1 MERQADAAEM
11 RFRAVAQSSNDAI
24 IIGDRAGNVLFWNSG
39 AETIFGYQ
47 NEEIV
52 GKSLSIL
59 MPERY
64 RTSHQQGMTRLSDT
78 GENHIVGK
86 TVELHGLKKTGEEFP
101 LELTLSAWKEKNQ
114 QFFSG
119 IIRDISQRKIIEAE
133 LRESEEKYRSIFN
146 EAVEGIYQTTPAG
159 IFLSANPALSQLLDY
174 DSPHALLKA
183 IHDIGN
189 QIYVDPAR
197 REEFCQ
203 LVEGDGVV
211 VNFESQVYRR
221 DGTTVWIS
229 ENARV
234 IRNEEGT
241 PQWYEGF
248 VVDISAQKDAAQL
261 LEAKNRLQTENM
273 YLQEEISEVR
283 AFGDLVGASPAL
295 ANVIRQI
302 DLVAP
307 TEATVLILGES
318 GTGKELLAREI
329 HKRSQRRDA
338 PLIRVNCASIPRE
351 LYESEFFG
359 HVRGAFTGAVKDRI
373 GRFEAADGGTLFLD
387 EVGEIPLD
395 LQSKFLRVLQE
406 QQYERVGEERT
417 RHVDVRIIAATNRD
431 LKRDVEEGRFRQD
444 LFYRLN
450 VFPIE
455 IVPLRDRKEDIP
467 LLADHFLSVE
477 AKKIHRPRPRLTERH
492 VSILQGYA
500 WPGNVRELQ
509 NIIERALIT
518 AQSGELS
525 FDLPGT
531 AKGLLSSRRVADPE
545 SLEGSEIMSEA
556 QVQELIRRNTL
567 AALKQT
573 RWKIYGPGG
582 AGALLG
588 MKPSTLFARM
598 KKMGMDKE
606 HVVSE

>member
-1 MERQADAAEM
+1 MGRQADAQEM
-11 RFRAVAQSSNDAI
+11 RFLAVAESSKDAI
-24 IIGDRAGNVLFWNSG
+24 IIGDQAGNVLFWNNG
-39 AETIFGYQ
+39 AQTLFGYQ
-47 NEEIV
+47 TEEIV
-52 GKSLSIL
+52 GKPLTGL

-64 RTSHQQGMTRLSDT
+64 RTSHQQGMARLRDT
-78 GENHIVGK
+78 GEAHIIGK

-101 LELTLSAWKEKNQ
+101 LELTLSAWTENNQ
-114 QFFSG
+114 QFFGG
-119 IIRDISQRKIIEAE
+119 IIRDISKRKKIEAE

-146 EAVEGIYQTTPAG
+146 EAVEGIYQTLPKG
-159 IFLSANPALSQLLDY
+159 IFLNANPALSQLLGY

-197 REEFCQ
+197 RKEFCQ
-203 LVEGDGVV
+203 S
-211 VNFESQVYRR
+211 FEEDEIVIDFRSSVYRR
-221 DGTTVWIS
+221 DGTVVWIS

-234 IRNEEGT
+234 IRNEEGI

-248 VVDISAQKDAAQL
+248 VVDINAQKDAEQL
-261 LEAKNRLQTENM
+261 LKAKTRLQMQNM
-273 YLQEEISEVR
+273 YLQEEISEAR
-283 AFGDLVGASPAL
+283 AFGEFVGTSPAL

-318 GTGKELLAREI
+318 GTGKELVAREI
-329 HKRSQRRDA
+329 HKRSQRRDG
-338 PLIRVNCASIPRE
+338 PLIRVNCGSIPRD

-359 HVRGAFTGAVKDRI
+359 HARGAFTGAVKDRI
-373 GRFEAADGGTLFLD
+373 GRFEAADGGSLFLD

-395 LQSKFLRVLQE
+395 LQSKLLRVLQE

-431 LKRDVEEGRFRQD
+431 LKRDAEEGRFRQD
-444 LFYRLN
+444 LFYRLH

-467 LLADHFLSVE
+467 LLADHFLSLE
-477 AKKIHRPRPRLTERH
+477 AKKLHCPRPRLTERH
-492 VSILQGYA
+492 VSILHGYA

-509 NIIERALIT
+509 NIIEHALIT
-518 AQSGELS
+518 AKSGELY
-525 FDLPGT
+525 FNLPDT
-531 AKGLLSSRRVADPE
+531 AKGLLFSGKVADLE
-545 SLEGSEIMSEA
+545 SLEGSKIMSEE

-573 RWKIYGPGG
+573 QWKIYGPGG
-582 AGALLG
+582 AGELLG

-598 KKMGMDKE
+598 KKMRLEKQR
-606 HVVSE
+606 VVSE

>member
-1 MERQADAAEM
+1 MGRQADAAEM
-11 RFRAVAQSSNDAI
+11 RFWAVAQASNDAI
-24 IIGDRAGNVLFWNSG
+24 IIGDQAGNVLFWNSG
-39 AETIFGYQ
+39 AQTIFGYQ
-47 NEEIV
+47 SEEVV

-64 RTSHQQGMTRLSDT
+64 RTSHQRGMTRLGDT
-78 GENHIVGK
+78 GENHIIGK

-101 LELTLSAWKEKNQ
+101 LELTLSAWKEENQ

-119 IIRDISQRKIIEAE
+119 IIRDISKRKIVEAE
-133 LRESEEKYRSIFN
+133 LRESEERYRSIFN
-146 EAVEGIYQTTPAG
+146 GAVEGIYQTTPKG
-159 IFLSANPALSQLLDY
+159 IFLNANPALSQLLGY

-189 QIYVDPAR
+189 QIYADPAR
-197 REEFCQ
+197 REEFCR

-211 VNFESQVYRR
+211 VNFEAQVYRR

-248 VVDISAQKDAAQL
+248 VVDISAQKDAEQL

-518 AQSGELS
+518 AKSGELY

-531 AKGLLSSRRVADPE
+531 AKRLLSSRRVADPE
-545 SLEGSEIMSEA
+545 SLEGSEIMSEE

-582 AGALLG
+582 AGELLG

-598 KKMGMDKE
+598 KKMRMDKQ

>member
-1 MERQADAAEM
+1 MERQAYAAEM

-47 NEEIV
+47 NEEIL

-64 RTSHQQGMTRLSDT
+64 RTSHQRGMTRLSDT

-467 LLADHFLSVE
+467 LLADHFLGVE
-477 AKKIHRPRPRLTERH
+477 AKKLHRPRPRLTERH

-545 SLEGSEIMSEA
+545 SLEGSEIMSEE

>member
-1 MERQADAAEM
+1 MERHTDAAEM

-24 IIGDRAGNVLFWNSG
+24 IIGDQAGNVLFWNSG
-39 AETIFGYQ
+39 AQTIFGYHS
-47 NEEIV
+47 EEV
-52 GKSLSIL
+52 AGKSLTML

-64 RTSHQQGMTRLSDT
+64 RASHQQGMARFSDT
-78 GENHIVGK
+78 GETHIIGK

-101 LELTLSAWKEKNQ
+101 LELTLSAWKEDNQ

-119 IIRDISQRKIIEAE
+119 IIRDISQRKIVEAE

-146 EAVEGIYQTTPAG
+146 QAVEGIYQTTPEG
-159 IFLSANPALSQLLDY
+159 IFLNVNPALSQLLGY
-174 DSPHALLKA
+174 ESTQELMET
-183 IHDIGN
+183 IQDIGD
-189 QIYVDPAR
+189 QLYVEPER

-203 LVEGDGVV
+203 FVELNDVLID
-211 VNFESQVYRR
+211 FESQVYRR
-221 DGTTVWIS
+221 DGTAIWIS

-248 VVDISAQKDAAQL
+248 VVDISARKDAEQL
-261 LEAKNRLQTENM
+261 LAVKNRLQTENM
-273 YLQEEISEVR
+273 YLQEEVIEAR
-283 AFGDLVGASPAL
+283 AFGDLIGKSPAL

-318 GTGKELLAREI
+318 GTGKELVAREI
-329 HKRSQRRDA
+329 HKRSQRRDG

-359 HVRGAFTGAVKDRI
+359 HVKGAFTGAVKDRI

-518 AQSGELS
+518 AKSGELY

-531 AKGLLSSRRVADPE
+531 AKRLLSSRRVVDPE
-545 SLEGSEIMSEA
+545 SLEGSEIMSEE

-582 AGALLG
+582 AGELLG

-598 KKMGMDKE
+598 KKMRMDKQ

>member
-1 MERQADAAEM
+1 MERHTDAAEM

-24 IIGDRAGNVLFWNSG
+24 IIGDHAGNVLFWNSG
-39 AETIFGYQ
+39 AQTIFGYRS
-47 NEEIV
+47 EEV
-52 GKSLSIL
+52 AGKSLTML

-64 RTSHQQGMTRLSDT
+64 RTSHQQGMARFSDT
-78 GENHIVGK
+78 GETHIIGK

-101 LELTLSAWKEKNQ
+101 LELTLSAWKEDNQ

-119 IIRDISQRKIIEAE
+119 IIRDISQRKIVEAE

-146 EAVEGIYQTTPAG
+146 QAVEGIYQTTPEG
-159 IFLSANPALSQLLDY
+159 IFLNVNPALSQLLGY
-174 DSPHALLKA
+174 ESTQELMET
-183 IHDIGN
+183 IQDIGD
-189 QIYVDPAR
+189 QLYAKPER

-203 LVEGDGVV
+203 FVELNDVLID
-211 VNFESQVYRR
+211 FESQVYRR
-221 DGTTVWIS
+221 DGTAIWIS

-234 IRNEEGT
+234 IRNEKGT

-248 VVDISAQKDAAQL
+248 VVDISARKDAEQL
-261 LEAKNRLQTENM
+261 LAVKNRLQTENM
-273 YLQEEISEVR
+273 YLQEEVIEAR
-283 AFGDLVGASPAL
+283 AFGDLIGKSPAL

-318 GTGKELLAREI
+318 GTGKELVAREI
-329 HKRSQRRDA
+329 HKRSQRLDG

-359 HVRGAFTGAVKDRI
+359 HVKGAFTGAVKDRI

-431 LKRDVEEGRFRQD
+431 LKRDAEAGRFRQD
-444 LFYRLN
+444 LYYRLH

-455 IVPLRDRKEDIP
+455 IAPLRDRKEDIP

-477 AKKIHRPRPRLTERH
+477 AKKLHRPRPRLKERH
-492 VSILQGYA
+492 VNILQEYT

-518 AQSGELS
+518 AKSGELH
-525 FDLPGT
+525 FELPGT
-531 AKGLLSSRRVADPE
+531 AKKLFSSKRVADLAP
-545 SLEGSEIMSEA
+545 LEVSEILSEE
-556 QVQELIRRNTL
+556 QVQEFIRRNTL

-573 RWKIYGPGG
+573 QWKIYGPGG
-582 AGALLG
+582 AGELLG

-598 KKMGMDKE
+598 KKMRMDKQ